1 MTSEFDRDT
10 ALERTGSGTWHGEIA
25 DGWDVSGTP
34 NGGYVMSLMLA
45 GMLAEVPQPDPL
57 TTTAHFLARP
67 HPGPIGL
74 HTQVAKLGRRYS
86 TVRGDLLQADR
97 IVATAL
103 VMAADLGDAG
113 DEVMVDIPPP
123 EFPPPG
129 ECPRGTRTGVSAA
142 VAVLDRAEIRIAP
155 HLAGFALGSPT
166 GEAVVGGWIRFGDGR
181 PIDSRSLTFFADAFA
196 PPVLNLG
203 MAFAWV
209 PTLEL
214 TVHVRRRPDTEWLAA
229 RFSSHVLS
237 HGHLEEDGVIWDEDG
252 NVLAHSR
259 QISILP
265 DPG

>member
-1 MTSEFDRDT
+1 MTFEFDRDT
-10 ALERTGSGTWHGEIA
+10 ALERTGSGTWHGELA
-25 DGWDVSGTP
+25 DGWDIAGAP
-34 NGGYVMSLMLA
+34 NGGYVMALMLA

-74 HTQVAKLGRRYS
+74 HTHVAKRGRRYS
-86 TVRGDLLQADR
+86 TVRGDLVQADR
-97 IVATAL
+97 IIATAL
-103 VMAADLGDAG
+103 VMAADVGRPG
-113 DEVMVDIPPP
+113 DEVLVDIAPPDYPPP
-123 EFPPPG
+123 LDCLLG
-129 ECPRGTRTGVSAA
+129 ERTGSAQGI
-142 VAVLDRAEIRIAP
+142 AVLDRAEIRLAP
-155 HLAGFALGSPT
+155 DFAGFAMGAPS
-166 GEAVVGGWIRFGDGR
+166 GEAVMGGWARFADGR
-181 PIDSRSLTFFADAFA
+181 PIDARSLTFFADAFA

-214 TVHVRRRPDTEWLAA
+214 TVHVRRRPHTEWLAA
-229 RFSSHVLS
+229 RFTSHVLS
-237 HGHLEEDGVIWDEDG
+237 HGHLEEDGVIWDDDG